1 MFHIHY
7 KLKDFQNELSDSSKE
22 LMQDTLRRQVIGVSL
37 AFFLV
42 WMFVGMAIPGRWRP
56 PSMPSARCSPPKS
69 LP

>member
-1 MFHIHY
+1 MFHIQY
-7 KLKDFQNELSDSSKE
+7 KLKDFQNELSDSS
-22 LMQDTLRRQVIGVSL
+22 QVIGISL

-56 PSMPSARCSPPKS
+56 PSMSSARCSPPKS